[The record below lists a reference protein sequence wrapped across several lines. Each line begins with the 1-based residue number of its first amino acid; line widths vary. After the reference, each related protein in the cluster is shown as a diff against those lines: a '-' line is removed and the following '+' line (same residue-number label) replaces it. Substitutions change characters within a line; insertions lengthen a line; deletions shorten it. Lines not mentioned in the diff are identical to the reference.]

1 MIRNCLL
8 FILFASLSFA
18 RPTIA
23 TDGIVSAA
31 SYLPSGFPNSGIA
44 QGSIFIVFGSG
55 MGPSSIVQNNAFPL
69 QKQLGGTSIKVTV
82 GGTTVDAL
90 MIYSLAGQVAAILPS
105 TTPAGTGTLVVT
117 YNGSASDSAPIHVIK
132 NGFGIFTINQAGTG
146 PAVATF
152 ADYSVVTLIATG
164 VDRPQTLARPAKPGE
179 VLILWGTG
187 LGPVASTVDESQP
200 ASAGDMKNLA
210 ASVFV
215 GGKSAQIQY
224 KGRSPGSAGLDQI
237 NFKVPAGVTGCFV
250 PVAVQAGGVVSN
262 FGSIAISAD
271 GGTCKDPVLD
281 TSGRSPIS
289 DVLSKIAGGQ
299 NVKLGL
305 VQLSRF
311 GPQFNLPL
319 IGAQTINQDT
329 ANGYFY
335 SVNKT
340 QFLSSFGVASLNAF
354 GSCVVWTCRGGTCVP
369 PTQGAATLLDA
380 GSFLT
385 VDGNGPKQLAKSS
398 SGSYSATLGGGSIN
412 DPTGYLKPGQY
423 TLTGTG
429 GAGSSAVG
437 AFSASQQ
444 VAANPLDLSANSSI
458 ASSAAIPLSSDLTL
472 KWSGADPNGY
482 VAIIG
487 TSTSGNST
495 LGGSSSDPTQVT
507 ATFGCTA
514 KGSLGQ
520 FTVPA
525 WVLSAMPVSGTL
537 TQQGTNIVVNNGF
550 LLIGNFPAFTPLHA
564 PNLDLGYFT
573 NIVLSGWNVAYQ

>member
-8 FILFASLSFA
+8 FILFASISFA
-18 RPTIA
+18 KPTIT

-55 MGPSSIVQNNAFPL
+55 MGPSTILHNNSFPL
-69 QKQLGGTSIKVTV
+69 QKQLGGTSIKATV

-90 MIYSLAGQVAAILPS
+90 MIYTLAGQVAAILPS
-105 TTPAGTGTLVVT
+105 TTPAGDGTLTVT
-117 YNGSASDSAPIHVIK
+117 YNGSSSDPAPIHVIK
-132 NGFGIFTINQAGTG
+132 NGFGIFTINTGGTG
-146 PAVATF
+146 PAVAEY
-152 ADYSVVTLIATG
+152 ADYSVVSLIDTG
-164 VDRPQTLARPAKPGE
+164 IDRPKEFRRPAKPGE

-187 LGPVASTVDESQP
+187 LGPVASTVDETQP
-200 ASAGDMKNLA
+200 AAAGDMKSLS

-237 NFKVPAGVTGCFV
+237 NFKVPSGVTGCFV
-250 PVAVQAGGVVSN
+250 PVVVQAGGVVSN
-262 FGSIAISAD
+262 FGSIAISTD
-271 GGTCKDPVLD
+271 GGTCNDPVKD
-281 TSGRSPIS
+281 TAGRSPVG
-289 DVLSKIAGGQ
+289 DVLAKIQAQQ

-311 GPQFNLPL
+311 GPQFTLPL

-329 ANGYFY
+329 ASGYFY
-335 SVNKT
+335 SIGKS

-354 GSCVVWTCRGGTCVP
+354 GSCTVWACRGGTCVP

-380 GSFLT
+380 GSSLS
-385 VDGNGPKQLAKSS
+385 VNGPNGSKPITKSS
-398 SGSYSATLGGGSIN
+398 SKAYSAALGGGSIN
-412 DPTGYLKPGQY
+412 DPLGYLASGTY
-423 TLTGTG
+423 MLSGTG
-429 GAGSSAVG
+429 GSGSTAVG
-437 AFSASQQ
+437 SFTASQHL
-444 VAANPLDLSANSSI
+444 AANPLTLPDDQFKGGT
-458 ASSAAIPLSSDLTL
+458 IPLSSDLTV
-472 KWSGADPNGY
+472 KWSGGDPNAY

-487 TSTSGNST
+487 TSTSGTST
-495 LGGSSSDPTQVT
+495 LGASTADPTQVT

-525 WVLSAMPVSGTL
+525 WVLSSLPVSGTL
-537 TQQGTNIVVNNGF
+537 TQAGTSLVVPNGF
-550 LLIGNFPAFTPLHA
+550 LLMGTYPSFTPFNA

-573 NIVLSGWNVAYQ
+573 NIVLSGQNVAYQ